1 MSYYTAPFTFDYA
14 AERIQVDA
22 AVADVDV
29 IELYAAIRDAQAT
42 EEGILHGPIASGSG
56 LVALGGGVQ
65 VGITVQ
71 LLGGWNLRF
80 AEGAYIA
87 RVTSGNLVGGP
98 GGDPIAYSAGVQ
110 VLLLQSAA
118 STVVTVSGA
127 GGGSAPTASENAAA
141 VWSHA
146 SRTLTGTTSADVRY
160 VNGIQIDGTGTEAN
174 PWGPA

>member
-14 AERIQVDA
+14 ADRIQVDA

-56 LVALGGGVQ
+56 LVDLGGGVQ

-71 LLGGWNLRF
+71 LLGGWQLRF

-98 GGDPIAYSAGVQ
+98 GGNPIAYSAGVQ
-110 VLLLQSAA
+110 TLLIQSAA
-118 STVVTVSGA
+118 STVVTVSEAGA
-127 GGGSAPTASENAAA
+127 GSAPTASENAAA
-141 VWSHA
+141 VWSAA
-146 SRTLTGTTSADVRY
+146 SRALTSTVVSDVRY

>member
-1 MSYYTAPFTFDYA
+1 MSYYIAPFTFDYA

-141 VWSHA
+141 VWSSA
-146 SRTLTGTTSADVRY
+146 SRTLTSPVLSDVRY

>member
-1 MSYYTAPFTFDYA
+1 MSYYNAPFTFDYA

-42 EEGILHGPIASGSG
+42 EEGILHGPIATGSG
-56 LVALGGGVQ
+56 LVSLGDGVA
-65 VGITVQ
+65 VGLTVN
-71 LLGGWNLRF
+71 LLGGWQTRF
-80 AEGAYIA
+80 APGSYIA
-87 RVTSGNLVGGP
+87 KVSNGNLVGGP
-98 GGDPIAYSAGVQ
+98 GGAPIAYSAGVQ

-141 VWSHA
+141 VWSSA
-146 SRTLTGTTSADVRY
+146 SRTLTSPVLSDVRY